1 MEPNW
6 LRIKET
12 AFPPPV
18 RVQTDRRRQ
27 TDLYVQTLHKI
38 NKEL

>member
-6 LRIKET
+6 LRIEET

-18 RVQTDRRRQ
+18 RVQTDRQ
-27 TDLYVQTLHKI
+27 TDGGRQICMYKLYTK
-38 NKEL
+38 